1 MLTTGHQNAA
11 QNSMGFRSVT
21 GPIAPIG
28 FAGDDGRPQHV
39 LGQVIGGV
47 QFIHIQETQQMGAMF
62 AQAFGKTGIIG
73 VFQPALRDDQGIQLR
88 FQGLG
93 SLGGASIGIQVGS
106 LAWLTTSRRS
116 TLAVGRQST
125 RQL

>member
-28 FAGDDGRPQHV
+28 FAGDHSRPQHA

-47 QFIHIQETQQMGAMF
+47 QFIHIQETQ
-62 AQAFGKTGIIG
+62 
-73 VFQPALRDDQGIQLR
+73 
-88 FQGLG
+88 
-93 SLGGASIGIQVGS
+93 
-106 LAWLTTSRRS
+106 
-116 TLAVGRQST
+116 
-125 RQL
+125 